1 MQNTKDNTSAHKA
14 TADKAK
20 KETYKPTEQIT
31 QNRADKKKTNKH
43 KHAHINK
50 TEKTRKGQ
58 TMKKTTRQH
67 LTTNIKY
74 NHR

>member
-31 QNRADKKKTNKH
+31 QNRADKKRQ
-43 KHAHINK
+43 ININTHTSTK
-50 TEKTRKGQ
+50 QKKQEKAKQ
-58 TMKKTTRQH
+58 
-67 LTTNIKY
+67 
-74 NHR
+74 